1 MKELLLRKLS
11 SRKFWALLASLVV
24 AVITLFNCDENTAVQ
39 VTSLLTTF
47 GAVVAY
53 ILGEATVDKEKI
65 KTESTKEDKGE
76 SEK

>member
-1 MKELLLRKLS
+1 MKNLLVSKLS

-24 AVITLFNCDENTAVQ
+24 AIITMFNCDENTAVQ

-47 GAVVAY
+47 GSVVAY

-65 KTESTKEDKGE
+65 KTEIVKENEVE